1 MKLSVVLI
9 TLNEAER
16 LHATLAAVAW
26 ADEII
31 VLDAGSTDATLEIA
45 RRFTDKVVVDADW
58 QGFGVQK
65 NRALALASGDWVL
78 SIDADECV
86 PPALAEEIRAT
97 LHAPRA
103 DAYAI
108 PRLSSFLG
116 REMRHSGWWPDEVV
130 RLFRRG
136 TARFS
141 DDLVHERLLVDGG
154 VGRLQH
160 PLQHASFSSLEQVLD
175 KVNRYSSAGAERLQA
190 QGRKAGLGTA
200 VGRAVWTFFRTY
212 ILKAGFLDGREGFML
227 AVSNAEGVYYRY
239 LKLMLLQEKARV
251 DKDGRA

>member
-1 MKLSVVLI
+1 MKTSLSVVLI

-16 LHATLAAVAW
+16 LRATLDAVAW
-26 ADEII
+26 ADEIV
-31 VLDAGSTDATLEIA
+31 VLDAGSTDTTLAIA
-45 RRFTDKVVVDADW
+45 REFTDKVWVNADW

-65 NRALALASGDWVL
+65 NRALELATGDWVL
-78 SIDADECV
+78 SLDADEV
-86 PPALAEEIRAT
+86 VSPELAAEIQAT
-97 LHAPRA
+97 LQNPDAE
-103 DAYAI
+103 AYAI

-116 REMRHSGWWPDEVV
+116 REMRHSGWWPDEVL

-136 TARFS
+136 TAQFS
-141 DDLVHERLLVDGG
+141 ADVVHERLLTEGT

-160 PLQHASFSSLEQVLD
+160 ALQHASFSSLEQVLD

-190 QGRKAGLGTA
+190 QGRRANLGTA
-200 VGRAVWTFFRTY
+200 IGRGLWTFFRTY

-239 LKLMLLQEKARV
+239 LKLMLLNEAARP
-251 DKDGRA
+251 